1 MTGQPKQLF
10 RFRTWPATGK
20 NYTQEILEEG
30 AFYCS
35 GPREFDDPHDSQL
48 GAHATGSHRDIDR
61 WLLHDMEGIPQLLRK
76 NKLSSITQLNSQI
89 ITDPEDRKVLAAA
102 TRRRARHHTRV
113 LCLSGDW
120 KNELMWAFYANNHRG
135 ICLCFDTSHE
145 FFRDLKP
152 VLYTH
157 TPADVAH
164 MVGSESPIDH
174 LAFCKSLA
182 WQFQKEW
189 RLVFPGDEP
198 KKVQFP
204 KESLTAIILGYRFP
218 ESFFDGLKQ
227 VLIKNGYGVE
237 IFRAERIPNTYELG
251 LINLGG
257 IGSVE
262 KPSQSPAK

>member
-1 MTGQPKQLF
+1 M
-10 RFRTWPATGK
+10 A
-20 NYTQEILEEG
+20 Y
-30 AFYCS
+30 S
-35 GPREFDDPHDSQL
+35 
-48 GAHATGSHRDIDR
+48 
-61 WLLHDMEGIPQLLRK
+61 
-76 NKLSSITQLNSQI
+76 
-89 ITDPEDRKVLAAA
+89 
-102 TRRRARHHTRV
+102 
-113 LCLSGDW
+113 
-120 KNELMWAFYANNHRG
+120 
-135 ICLCFDTSHE
+135 
-145 FFRDLKP
+145 
-152 VLYTH
+152 
-157 TPADVAH
+157 
-164 MVGSESPIDH
+164 
-174 LAFCKSLA
+174 KSLA

>member
-1 MTGQPKQLF
+1 VNSIPKQLF
-10 RFRTWPATGK
+10 QFKTWPATGK
-20 NYTQEILEEG
+20 SRTQEMLEEG

-48 GAHATGSHRDIDR
+48 GAHVTGSHLDIDR
-61 WLLHDMEGIPQLLRK
+61 WLLHDMEGIPNLLRK
-76 NKLSSITQLNSQI
+76 NKMGSITQLSSQAL
-89 ITDPEDRKVLAAA
+89 TDLEDRKVLAAA

-113 LCLSGDW
+113 LCLSGDL
-120 KNELMWAFYANNHRG
+120 KSELMWAFYANSHEG

-157 TPADVAH
+157 SPADVAH

-218 ESFFDGLKQ
+218 ELLFEGLKQ
-227 VLIKNGYGVE
+227 ILIKGNYRVE
-237 IFRAERIPNTYELG
+237 IMRAERIPNTYELG
-251 LINLGG
+251 FINRGQ
-257 IGSVE
+257 IG
-262 KPSQSPAK
+262 

>member
-1 MTGQPKQLF
+1 MNNLPKQLF
-10 RFRTWPATGK
+10 RFRTWPATEK
-20 NYTQEILEEG
+20 NYTQEILEGG

-35 GPREFDDPHDSQL
+35 APREFDDPHDSQL

-61 WLLHDMEGIPQLLRK
+61 WLLHDMEGVPNLLRK
-76 NKLSSITQLNSQI
+76 YKLSSITELSSQVV
-89 ITDPEDRKVLAAA
+89 TDPEDQKILTAA
-102 TRRRARHHTRV
+102 TRRRARHHTHV
-113 LCLSGDW
+113 LCLSGDC

-135 ICLCFDTSHE
+135 ICLCFDTSHK
-145 FFRDLKP
+145 FFSDAKP

-157 TPADVAH
+157 SPADVAH

-204 KESLTAIILGYRFP
+204 KESLTAVILGYRFP
-218 ESFFDGLKQ
+218 EPLFDGLKQ
-227 VLIKNGYGVE
+227 ILIKSGYRAE
-237 IFRAERIPNTYELG
+237 IFQVERIPNTYELG
-251 LINLGG
+251 LINLGRVG
-257 IGSVE
+257 PAE
-262 KPSQSPAK
+262 KPSQSSAK